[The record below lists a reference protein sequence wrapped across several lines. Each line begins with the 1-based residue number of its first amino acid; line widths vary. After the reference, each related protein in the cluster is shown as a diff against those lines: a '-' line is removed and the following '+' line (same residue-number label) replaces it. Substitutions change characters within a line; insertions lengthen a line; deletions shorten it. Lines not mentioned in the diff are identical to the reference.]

1 MLLISQPFQPYLTY
15 FALVFTCLLTFF
27 KGFDA
32 VMNPFDYKSFITHY
46 IGIPIYIFGYIGYKC
61 TSSLVTLL
69 HGLTGSDPKDQDG
82 QV

>member
-1 MLLISQPFQPYLTY
+1 MLTRQPFQPYLTY

-46 IGIPIYIFGYIGYKC
+46 IGIPIYIFGYALYKC
-61 TSSLVTLL
+61 TSSPSLPHCTY
-69 HGLTGSDPKDQDG
+69 
-82 QV
+82 